1 MSRDPAYMGENY
13 VPAPNKDTQESAL
26 SHGASA
32 VTRQK
37 WPPKETSEG
46 NRTILKA
53 DFAAADLRP
62 SHLHQ
67 RTPHKA

>member
-1 MSRDPAYMGENY
+1 MGENY
-13 VPAPNKDTQESAL
+13 VLAPNKDTQEPAQPLL

-37 WPPKETSEG
+37 WPPKEPSEG

-67 RTPHKA
+67 RTL